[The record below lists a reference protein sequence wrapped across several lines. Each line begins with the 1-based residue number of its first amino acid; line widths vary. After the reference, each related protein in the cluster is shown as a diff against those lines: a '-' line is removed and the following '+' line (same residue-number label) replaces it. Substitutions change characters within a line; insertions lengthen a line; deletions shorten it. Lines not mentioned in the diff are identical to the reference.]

1 MLFFSGPMPEKERGQ
16 IPRVPQ
22 SGLRTGRTLCPGGT
36 LAASVANRDAG
47 PPVWGERVPLNAPG
61 EGIEFKLWMGLKAAS
76 EGAGRG
82 NSLPA
87 GEGVSV
93 GKRFP

>member
-1 MLFFSGPMPEKERGQ
+1 MPKKELGQ
-16 IPRVPQ
+16 IPRAPQ

-61 EGIEFKLWMGLKAAS
+61 EGIEFELGWALEAAS
-76 EGAGRG
+76 GERAEGIPCR
-82 NSLPA
+82 P
-87 GEGVSV
+87 
-93 GKRFP
+93 GKAFR